1 MCVPPAS
8 HKPLRGVRPLP
19 DLARWLMDP
28 RGHYGTRRIETG
40 RIGTHRIGTRRIGT
54 PSIGTDRIETHRIET
69 HRLVFLWGP
78 IGSGVEHWFTPA
90 PRPSPEGLRGAP
102 LPLSDSVSDTPCM
115 PL

>member
-1 MCVPPAS
+1 
-8 HKPLRGVRPLP
+8 
-19 DLARWLMDP
+19 MDP
-28 RGHYGTRRIETG
+28 RGHYE
-40 RIGTHRIGTRRIGT
+40 TRRIGT
-54 PSIGTDRIETHRIET
+54 GRIETHRFGSHRIETHRLVFPRTFETHRIET